1 MADIH
6 IVREH
11 GLGLE
16 QARKLAFRWAEVAEK
31 KLEMDCT
38 YEEGKTHDVVS
49 FKRPGASGELKV
61 SKDRFQLDA
70 RLGMLLGV
78 FKGKIESAIVENLD
92 QLLAHQDPLYA
103 FEQGLSKHEAK
114 HEKHAPKHDKH
125 EKHEKHDAKHAKHA
139 EPHKAPAKAAAK
151 APAPRKAK

>member
-1 MADIH
+1 VADIH
-6 IVREH
+6 IIREH
-11 GLGLE
+11 SLGLV

-61 SKDRFQLDA
+61 SKDRFVLDA

-78 FKGKIESAIVENLD
+78 FKGKIEGAIVENLD

-103 FEQGLSKHEAK
+103 FEEGLARHESR
-114 HEKHAPKHDKH
+114 HDKP
-125 EKHEKHDAKHAKHA
+125 AKPQKPAKPGEHA
-139 EPHKAPAKAAAK
+139 ETKHKV
-151 APAPRKAK
+151 APRKAK

>member
-11 GLGLE
+11 ALGFE

-38 YEEGKTHDVVS
+38 YEEGRTCDLVS

-61 SKDRFQLDA
+61 TGDRFELVA

-78 FKGKIESAIVENLD
+78 FKGRIEGEIVRNLD
-92 QLLAHQDPLYA
+92 QLLEHADPLHA
-103 FEQGLSKHEAK
+103 FEEGLATHEAK
-114 HEKHAPKHDKH
+114 KHVRHAKH
-125 EKHEKHDAKHAKHA
+125 EPKHAKPHA
-139 EPHKAPAKAAAK
+139 EPHKAARP
-151 APAPRKAK
+151 PAPRKSK

>member
-11 GLGLE
+11 GLGLDR
-16 QARKLAFRWAEVAEK
+16 ARKLAFRWAEVAEK

-38 YEEGKTHDVVS
+38 YEEGKAHDLVS

-61 SKDRFQLDA
+61 GKDRFELNA

-78 FKGKIESAIVENLD
+78 FKAKIESEIVRNLD
-92 QLLAHQDPLYA
+92 QLLAHEDPLYA
-103 FEQGLSKHEAK
+103 FEQGLQKHETRHAAK
-114 HEKHAPKHDKH
+114 HEKKP
-125 EKHEKHDAKHAKHA
+125 AKHA
-139 EPHKAPAKAAAK
+139 EHKAAAK
-151 APAPRKAK
+151 PAGKAPARKAR